1 MAVNSYTMG
10 NGTLKLGPAGV
21 QSMSGQVTDC
31 AVVPSEVVKT
41 TEAVPT
47 LDGSE
52 IPKEDIASVEWT
64 LEGNLVQD
72 IAAAQVTAYTWTQS
86 GNTLAFEF
94 IPNTV
99 AARKVTGN
107 LVMVP
112 IKIGGKVKEKPQSDF
127 KWRIVGTPVFAAAP

>member
-1 MAVNSYTMG
+1 MALASYKVG

-21 QSMSGQVTDC
+21 QNISSQVTDC

-52 IPKEDIASVEWT
+52 LPKEDLASIEWT
-64 LEGNLVQD
+64 LEGNVIQD
-72 IAAAQVTAYTWTQS
+72 IAAAAMVAYSWTNAGS
-86 GNTLAFEF
+86 TLAFEF

-112 IKIGGKVKEKPQSDF
+112 IKLGGTVKTTPQSDF
-127 KWRIVGTPVFAAAP
+127 KWRIVGTPVLAAAP

>member
-1 MAVNSYTMG
+1 MAVNYFAMG
-10 NGTLKLGPAGV
+10 AGTLKLGPAGV
-21 QSMSGQVTDC
+21 QNASGQVTEC
-31 AVVPSEVVKT
+31 AVVPSETLKT

-47 LDGSE
+47 LDNSE
-52 IPKEDIASVEWT
+52 IPKEDLATIEWT

-72 IAAAQVTAYTWTQS
+72 IAAASFLAYTWTQS

-112 IKIGGKVKEKPQSDF
+112 IKLGGAVKTKPQSDF
-127 KWRIVGTPVFAAAP
+127 KWRIVGTPVLAAAP